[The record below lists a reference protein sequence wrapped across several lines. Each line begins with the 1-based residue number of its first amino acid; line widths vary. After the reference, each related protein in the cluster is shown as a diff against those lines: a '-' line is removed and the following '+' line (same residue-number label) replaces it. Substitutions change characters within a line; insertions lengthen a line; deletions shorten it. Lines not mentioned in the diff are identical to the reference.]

1 MKYRFLLS
9 TLFISSSFFANAQY
23 GGKTYAITG
32 GATGDYS
39 WKNIRQVDID
49 SGKVTNDILVNG
61 SNVNFIDGASNTEL
75 IPAAVAQISANDFV
89 AAAAFDVQT
98 NQLFYATMHTGQ
110 LRWINLNNQSGQL
123 NVYTLQQQFVS
134 SPDITDESVNVTRMC
149 IGADGNGYALT
160 NDGNHLYR
168 FTTGNKPVVTD
179 LGNLVDADS
188 NNGLSIHNKCSS
200 WGGDMVADAYG
211 KLYVITATHSVFVVD
226 VNTRIATFSGGI
238 TGLPGTYTTNAAT
251 VDDNGNIVVA
261 SSAKSQGFYK
271 VNLASLAATKIP
283 GSDTTYSI
291 SDLANANLLLQN
303 ESDALGGLTKIVPA
317 SANNGSGHIFP
328 NPTKGPVFNVAF
340 DGLPNG
346 EYLIN
351 VTDLSGKAIFSKSVN
366 VGIAGQVETINVTS
380 GLAVGM
386 YLVKVSSADKQ
397 NSFTEKVVIN

>member
-1 MKYRFLLS
+1 MNYRFLLS

-32 GATGDYS
+32 STTDNFA
-39 WKNIRQVDID
+39 WKNIRQVDIAT
-49 SGKVTNDILVNG
+49 GKITNDILVNG
-61 SNVNFIDGASNTEL
+61 TNVNFIDGASNSEL
-75 IPAAVAQISANDFV
+75 TPAAVAQISVNDFV
-89 AAAAFDVQT
+89 AASAFDVRT
-98 NQLFYATMHTGQ
+98 NKLFYATMHTGQ
-110 LRWINLNNQSGQL
+110 LRWIDLNNQSGQL

-200 WGGDMVADAYG
+200 WGGDIVADAYG
-211 KLYVITATHSVFVVD
+211 KLYVITATRNVYVVD
-226 VNTRIATFSGGI
+226 VDTRIATFLGVI
-238 TGLPGTYTTNAAT
+238 TGLPGTYTTNGAT
-251 VDDNGNIVVA
+251 VNDDGDIVVT
-261 SSAKSQGFYK
+261 SSAKTEGFYT
-271 VNLASLAATKIP
+271 VNLSSLAATKIA

-291 SDLANANLLLQN
+291 SDLANGNLLLQR
-303 ESDALGGLTKIVPA
+303 ESNALGNITKVVPV
-317 SANNGSGHIFP
+317 SATNGSGHIFP
-328 NPTKGPVFNVAF
+328 NPTTNPVFNVSF

-346 EYLIN
+346 EYLIE
-351 VTDLSGKAIFSKSVN
+351 VTDLSGKSILVKSVN
-366 VGIAGQVETINVTS
+366 VGIAGQVEMVNAP

-397 NSFTEKVVIN
+397 NSFTEKIVIN

>member
-1 MKYRFLLS
+1 M
-9 TLFISSSFFANAQY
+9 N
-23 GGKTYAITG
+23 
-32 GATGDYS
+32 GA
-39 WKNIRQVDID
+39 
-49 SGKVTNDILVNG
+49 
-61 SNVNFIDGASNTEL
+61 NVNFIDGASNSEL
-75 IPAAVAQISANDFV
+75 TTAAVTQLSANDFV
-89 AAAAFDVQT
+89 AASAFDVRT
-98 NQLFYATMHTGQ
+98 NKLFYATMHTGQ
-110 LRWINLNNQSGQL
+110 LRWIDLSNQSGQL
-123 NVYTLQQQFVS
+123 NVYIQQQQFVS
-134 SPDITDESVNVTRMC
+134 SSDLTDESINVTRMC

-179 LGNLVDADS
+179 LGNLVDADN

-211 KLYVITATHSVFVVD
+211 KLYVVTATHSVFVVD
-226 VNTRIATFSGGI
+226 VNTRIATFLGGI

-271 VNLASLAATKIP
+271 VNLSSLVATKIP

-303 ESDALGGLTKIVPA
+303 ESDALGGLTKVVPT
-317 SANNGSGHIFP
+317 SANSGSGHIFP
-328 NPTKGPVFNVAF
+328 NPTTGHVFNVSF

-346 EYLIN
+346 EYLID
-351 VTDLSGKAIFSKSVN
+351 VTDLSGKAVFNKSVN
-366 VGIAGQVETINVTS
+366 VGIAGQVETVNVTS

-397 NSFTEKVVIN
+397 NSFTEKIVIN

>member
-32 GATGDYS
+32 SATGDYA
-39 WKNIRQVDID
+39 WKNIRQLDIAT
-49 SGKVTNDILVNG
+49 GKITNDVLVNG
-61 SNVNFIDGASNTEL
+61 SNVNFIDGTSNAEL
-75 IPAAVAQISANDFV
+75 TPAAVAQLSANDLV

-134 SPDITDESVNVTRMC
+134 SSDITDESINVTRMC

-179 LGNLVDADS
+179 LGNLVDADG
-188 NNGLSIHNKCSS
+188 NAGLSIHNKCSS
-200 WGGDMVADAYG
+200 WGGDMLADAYG

-226 VNTRIATFSGGI
+226 INTRIATFLGGI

-251 VDDNGNIVVA
+251 VDDNGNMVVA

-271 VNLASLAATKIP
+271 VNLSGLAATKIP

-291 SDLANANLLLQN
+291 SDLANGNLLLQN
-303 ESDALGGLTKIVPA
+303 GSDLGSLSKIAPA
-317 SANNGSGHIFP
+317 SENSGSGHIFP
-328 NPTKGPVFNVAF
+328 NPTSNPVFNVSF

-346 EYLIN
+346 KYLIE
-351 VTDLSGKAIFSKSVN
+351 VTDLSGKSILAKSVN
-366 VGIAGQVETINVTS
+366 VGIAGQVETVNVP

-397 NSFTEKVVIN
+397 NSFTEKIVIN